1 MRLAEKLLVR
11 GAEWKVYRKARLT
24 FKGVRVD
31 GLTMPNRK
39 IYIDSTLR
47 GHEYETTLVH
57 ELMHAAAVERG
68 VDIGTKS
75 HEHIVSTAEPWVYDA
90 TITLLERSRNR

>member
-1 MRLAEKLLVR
+1 MRLAEKLSVR

-24 FKGVRVD
+24 YRGKKVD
-31 GLTMPNRK
+31 GLTLPNRR
-39 IYIDSTLR
+39 IYIDASLR
-47 GHEYETTLVH
+47 GREYETTLVH

-68 VDIGTKS
+68 VDIGTKA

-90 TITLLERSRNR
+90 MITLRERPPK